1 MWKFQNDFFWINNLR
16 IVNTVSYYKIQTKE
30 KIYDENSED
39 VNKKNPKRIL
49 FVIEGSIYKDDIFI
63 ADKSKVIGDCLFKDI
78 NQSIL
83 EDLKVY
89 PDLISLE
96 TDIISLSQ
104 IMKIDSNKEKPLI
117 NRIEKLRKLN
127 LFKNLSKKIL
137 EKLATKLK
145 KIYNENYIIIN
156 EDTITDSFYLISK
169 GRVELIKNGI
179 YVREL

>member
-1 MWKFQNDFFWINNLR
+1 M
-16 IVNTVSYYKIQTKE
+16 KE
-30 KIYDENSED
+30 KNIIQFFFVFKKISLKLKNSIYLKNLNSVKNKQKKFFLRNEQKQIQKDENSEN

-49 FVIEGSIYKDDIFI
+49 FVIEDSIYKDDIFI

-96 TDIISLSQ
+96 ADIISLSQ
-104 IMKIDSNKEKPLI
+104 IMKIDLNKEKPLI

-127 LFKNLSKKIL
+127 LFKNLSEKIL
-137 EKLATKLK
+137 EKLASKLK
-145 KIYNENYIIIN
+145 KNI
-156 EDTITDSFYLISK
+156 
-169 GRVELIKNGI
+169 
-179 YVREL
+179 

>member
-1 MWKFQNDFFWINNLR
+1 M
-16 IVNTVSYYKIQTKE
+16 KE
-30 KIYDENSED
+30 KNIIQFFFVFKKISLKLKNSIYLKNLNSVKNKQKKFFLRNEQKQIQKDENNEN

-49 FVIEGSIYKDDIFI
+49 FVIEGSIYKDDILI

-96 TDIISLSQ
+96 ADIISLSQ
-104 IMKIDSNKEKPLI
+104 IMKIDLNKEKPLI

-127 LFKNLSKKIL
+127 LFKNLSEKIL
-137 EKLATKLK
+137 EKLASKLK
-145 KIYNENYIIIN
+145 KNI
-156 EDTITDSFYLISK
+156 
-169 GRVELIKNGI
+169 
-179 YVREL
+179 